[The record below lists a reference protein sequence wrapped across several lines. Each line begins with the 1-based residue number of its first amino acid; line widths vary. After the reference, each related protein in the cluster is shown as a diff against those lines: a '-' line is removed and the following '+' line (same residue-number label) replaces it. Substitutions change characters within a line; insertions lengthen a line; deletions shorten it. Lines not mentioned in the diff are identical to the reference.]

1 MSNIWV
7 YRVMY
12 HHFVIR
18 SQEMKSDIMQN
29 ESQATDTC
37 FEKQFCIRAL
47 MASSFY
53 DPTDSCSMEKNTL
66 SFHEMNT
73 LEALNRHTEQQ
84 FKSIL
89 EVTQH
94 LDELL
99 LKKLLT
105 E

>member
-1 MSNIWV
+1 
-7 YRVMY
+7 
-12 HHFVIR
+12 
-18 SQEMKSDIMQN
+18 MKPDIMQN
-29 ESQATDTC
+29 ESRATGTC

-53 DPTDSCSMEKNTL
+53 DSTVICSTKKNTM

-73 LEALNRHTEQQ
+73 LEALNRHTEHQ
-84 FKSIL
+84 FKSIS
-89 EVTQH
+89 EFTQH